1 MSIKEKELN
10 IQNLKMNHQGPTIFQ
25 YNTIRN
31 TGDGN
36 LTNSVANNAKTRG
49 HWIAYNENI

>member
-1 MSIKEKELN
+1 
-10 IQNLKMNHQGPTIFQ
+10 MNHQGPTIFQ

-36 LTNSVANNAKTRG
+36 FKSTSANNAKTRG

>member
-10 IQNLKMNHQGPTIFQ
+10 IQKFKMNHQGPTTFQ

-36 LTNSVANNAKTRG
+36 LTNSVPNNAKTRG
-49 HWIAYNENI
+49 HWIAHNENI

>member
-1 MSIKEKELN
+1 
-10 IQNLKMNHQGPTIFQ
+10 MNHQGPTTFQ

-31 TGDGN
+31 TGDDN
-36 LTNSVANNAKTRG
+36 LTNSVATNANTRG

>member
-1 MSIKEKELN
+1 
-10 IQNLKMNHQGPTIFQ
+10 MNHQGPTTFQ

-36 LTNSVANNAKTRG
+36 LTNSEANNAKTSG

>member
-1 MSIKEKELN
+1 
-10 IQNLKMNHQGPTIFQ
+10 MNHQGPTIFQ

-31 TGDGN
+31 TEDGN

>member
-1 MSIKEKELN
+1 
-10 IQNLKMNHQGPTIFQ
+10 MNQQGPTTFQ

-36 LTNSVANNAKTRG
+36 LTNRLPNNAKTRG
-49 HWIAYNENI
+49 TLDCV